1 MSGIL
6 LRPIGS
12 FLSGRYQQVVLN
24 GQASSW
30 SPILDASQKG
40 YGQVSYL
47 RLVDEG
53 DHRGKI

>member
-47 RLVDEG
+47 RLVE
-53 DHRGKI
+53 